1 MFTVRAYNS
10 AGRAASTPS
19 ASVSST
25 SYAAPQVPPLPTVVA
40 GSGQITLSW
49 TAIGSGTVASPVT
62 AVRAVWCTNPEMSA
76 GCGTSADLPP
86 SSTSTT
92 AAPLVDG
99 TPYYLRLVTV
109 NSSATTNGAVTSP
122 TTPRGV
128 PAAPT
133 SLAVAPT
140 AASSTR
146 LDVSWAPVSST
157 PAAPV
162 TGYRLFRW
170 NPTGG
175 VYVQVAQQAGVT
187 FSNTGLT
194 AGTSYGYAVAAY
206 GPAGQG
212 PLSGQVSGVPIG
224 APATPP
230 TPTRVAGNAQVSL
243 SWAAVGPGT
252 AAAPITSIAVQY
264 CTNVTMTIGC
274 VTGASLPTSSTG
286 AVVTGLA
293 NGTTYYFRLVSG
305 NAVLSRAGGVGS
317 SIPIGPPAVPG
328 VVGGVA
334 GSGQVVLSFPA
345 VGTGTAANPITGVR
359 VQSCTDAGM
368 TTGCSVTGNLATTAT
383 TTTKTGLVNGT
394 AYYFRL
400 VSFNTAATTTSG
412 PTAGPFTPLAA
423 PAVLAAP
430 VGVAGDSQVTLTWAA
445 PGAGTVAAP
454 IASVA
459 VQYCTNTG
467 MTIGCVTGASL
478 PTSSTGAVVTGLANG
493 TTYYFRLRATNA
505 VTTTSGSR
513 NAGTRPIGPPAAS
526 AAPVGVP
533 GPSRV
538 VLSWPAPGT
547 GTAANPITGVRV
559 QYCTNPG
566 MTTGCVVGATLPT
579 SSTGSTVLS
588 LTTGV
593 TYYFRLVT
601 VNALT
606 TTDGLVSAGYAAL

>member
-1 MFTVRAYNS
+1 M
-10 AGRAASTPS
+10 GR
-19 ASVSST
+19 
-25 SYAAPQVPPLPTVVA
+25 
-40 GSGQITLSW
+40 SGVMGW
-49 TAIGSGTVASPVT
+49 GSGTADTVGMGLGFGPMVA
-62 AVRAVWCTNPEMSA
+62 
-76 GCGTSADLPP
+76 
-86 SSTSTT
+86 
-92 AAPLVDG
+92 
-99 TPYYLRLVTV
+99 
-109 NSSATTNGAVTSP
+109 
-122 TTPRGV
+122 
-128 PAAPT
+128 
-133 SLAVAPT
+133 
-140 AASSTR
+140 
-146 LDVSWAPVSST
+146 
-157 PAAPV
+157 
-162 TGYRLFRW
+162 
-170 NPTGG
+170 TGG
-175 VYVQVAQQAGVT
+175 SMGSGMGVALGVGD
-187 FSNTGLT
+187 GLPVP
-194 AGTSYGYAVAAY
+194 GMGSGRGAALAD
-206 GPAGQG
+206 G
-212 PLSGQVSGVPIG
+212 LIG
-224 APATPP
+224 AGRGAALADGLIGAG
-230 TPTRVAGNAQVSL
+230 RGAALADGFSVARS
-243 SWAAVGPGT
+243 GT
-252 AAAPITSIAVQY
+252 AL
-264 CTNVTMTIGC
+264 GD
-274 VTGASLPTSSTG
+274 
-286 AVVTGLA
+286 
-293 NGTTYYFRLVSG
+293 GTTYYFRLRAT
-305 NAVLSRAGGVGS
+305 NAVTTTSGSRNAGTR
-317 SIPIGPPAVPG
+317 PIGPPAVPG